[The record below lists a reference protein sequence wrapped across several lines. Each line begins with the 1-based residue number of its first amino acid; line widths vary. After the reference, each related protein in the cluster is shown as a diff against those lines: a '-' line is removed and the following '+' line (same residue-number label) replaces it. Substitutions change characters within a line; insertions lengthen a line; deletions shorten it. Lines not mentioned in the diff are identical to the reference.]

1 MKDISHFWFR
11 QRLENRKE
19 HAESTYASSGL
30 VSTSRLSPMVLYIP
44 GFRGTSR
51 WPHTHRPVLL
61 LFVSYSTPTWE
72 IKSVKMIKIALKTSK
87 PNRTWSLVL
96 QLTSMQCWD
105 TSLCYIFTHG
115 FPRARHHIGWA
126 RAPVRFIHYPQWIPL
141 GAFMTYTSPL
151 FTTEPVCPP
160 LNRHLFLA
168 SSQGSRRARIFFQSK
183 LGFRHTS
190 RFTRAELLC
199 HSFQCSRIA
208 FHKGELRIA
217 SGNDE
222 TTWNDLKRLPQ
233 PETSWNRVET
243 CKLYP
248 PEHGKPHAQN

>member
-1 MKDISHFWFR
+1 MKDISHFWFK
-11 QRLENRKE
+11 QRLKNRKE

-30 VSTSRLSPMVLYIP
+30 ISTSRLSPMVLYMP

-72 IKSVKMIKIALKTSK
+72 IKSVKMIKISLKTSK

-115 FPRARHHIGWA
+115 FPRARHNIGWA
-126 RAPVRFIHYPQWIPL
+126 RAPVRFIHCPQWIPL
-141 GAFMTYTSPL
+141 VAFMTYTGPL

-160 LNRHLFLA
+160 LNRHLFFGKFTGLTQ
-168 SSQGSRRARIFFQSK
+168 SSDFLSIKARISSYK
-183 LGFRHTS
+183 SLHTS
-190 RFTRAELLC
+190 RTAVSQLSMQQNCVSQRQTAHC
-199 HSFQCSRIA
+199 
-208 FHKGELRIA
+208 LRKW
-217 SGNDE
+217 
-222 TTWNDLKRLPQ
+222 WNDLKWL
-233 PETSWNRVET
+233 ETTSSTWNI
-243 CKLYP
+243 L
-248 PEHGKPHAQN
+248 KPCRNL

>member
-1 MKDISHFWFR
+1 MKDISHFWFK

-30 VSTSRLSPMVLYIP
+30 ISTSRLSPMVLYMP

-72 IKSVKMIKIALKTSK
+72 IKSVKMIKIALKTK
-87 PNRTWSLVL
+87 QDLKAWSYRLR
-96 QLTSMQCWD
+96 
-105 TSLCYIFTHG
+105 LCSAETLLYATFSHMG
-115 FPRARHHIGWA
+115 FPRARAPHWMSESAGKVYSLPSMDSIGCFHDLYQSTVHHWTRLSSIESTPFFGK
-126 RAPVRFIHYPQWIPL
+126 
-141 GAFMTYTSPL
+141 
-151 FTTEPVCPP
+151 FTGLTQ
-160 LNRHLFLA
+160 
-168 SSQGSRRARIFFQSK
+168 SSGFSFNQSF
-183 LGFRHTS
+183 GFRHTS

-248 PEHGKPHAQN
+248 PEHGKSHVQN